1 MHFNLEATRAFY
13 FDRSHDTCF
22 LLASHGCIARHPD
35 EEIWKKNTT
44 ASRTIIMN
52 GTTISQN
59 AAQIAQTGL

>member
-13 FDRSHDTCF
+13 FDRSHDTWF
-22 LLASHGCIARHPD
+22 LLASHRCIAWHPD

-44 ASRTIIMN
+44 ASRTLIMN